1 MTDLVTY
8 CFNATNGTL
17 LWSTPASD
25 EIGSWK
31 GSVAVADGLVFSG
44 KPYFSY
50 PVMDFV
56 GTYALDFATGEVIWS
71 YPAGGSSPAV
81 ADGMVF
87 TIGSGRVYA
96 FRSANV
102 ASCDAT
108 GSESDAF
115 CPGETVYVS
124 GVGLSPDTDYRIWI
138 QDDGVCEGDTLVAG
152 DDPSISQEYVTTDIN
167 GDFGPIPIWTIPEGA
182 ATTHHEYDIVIDDG
196 DGVYSTS
203 DDGID
208 SLGTAGFTAPIPEL
222 SGIILV
228 LIGLVVLIGFVRRG
242 GDLKNR

>member
-1 MTDLVTY
+1 M
-8 CFNATNGTL
+8 
-17 LWSTPASD
+17 WSTSAPD

-31 GSVAVADGLVFSG
+31 GSVAVADGKVFSG

-56 GTYALDFATGEVIWS
+56 GTYALDSATGDVIWS

-87 TIGSGRVYA
+87 TIGGGRVYA
-96 FRSANV
+96 FRSADV
-102 ASCDAT
+102 MSCDAT
-108 GSESDAF
+108 GSEKDEF

-124 GVGLSPDTDYRIWI
+124 GVGLSPDADYWIWV

-152 DDPSISQEYVTTDIN
+152 DDPAISQDCVTTDMN
-167 GDFGPIPIWTIPEGA
+167 GDFEPIPVWTIPED
-182 ATTHHEYDIVIDDG
+182 ATPTHQEYDIVIDDG
-196 DGVYSTS
+196 DGVYHTS

-208 SLGTAGFTAPIPEL
+208 SLGTTGFTAPVPEL

-228 LIGLVVLIGFVRRG
+228 AIGLVLLIGFVRLG
-242 GDLKNR
+242 GGRKNK